1 MLFFFYPLPRGNIS
15 ILRKSYNLKSLSL
28 RSADFASILHRF
40 CIDLASILHRFC
52 IDIASILHRFCINFA
67 SILHQSLSYLDHSL
81 QNGGKGAGGG
91 ARGNSSKNRNNGQ
104 PSQAAAAAADDVCRR
119 FDLGKCPNTQGPCV
133 TSAGVTLKHVCNY
146 RLATGGRFLATHARH
161 TNH

>member
-1 MLFFFYPLPRGNIS
+1 MDRECCFSS
-15 ILRKSYNLKSLSL
+15 ILSHVEIFPSSERAITLSHSLS
-28 RSADFASILHRF
+28 AQQ
-40 CIDLASILHRFC
+40 
-52 IDIASILHRFCINFA
+52 
-67 SILHQSLSYLDHSL
+67 ILHQSLSYLDHSL

-91 ARGNSSKNRNNGQ
+91 ARGNSSKSRNNGQ
-104 PSQAAAAAADDVCRR
+104 PSQAAAAAADNVCRC

-146 RLATGGRFLATHARH
+146 RLATGGRFLTTHARH

>member
-1 MLFFFYPLPRGNIS
+1 
-15 ILRKSYNLKSLSL
+15 
-28 RSADFASILHRF
+28 LHSF
-40 CIDLASILHRFC
+40 CINFAL
-52 IDIASILHRFCINFA
+52 ILHRFCINFA
-67 SILHQSLSYLDHSL
+67 SILHRSCIVFASIPHRFRIDFASILHQSLPHLDYSL
-81 QNGGKGAGGG
+81 QNGGKGASGG

-119 FDLGKCPNTQGPCV
+119 FNLGKCPNRQGPCV

-146 RLATGGRFLATHARH
+146 RLATGGRCLANHARH

>member
-28 RSADFASILHRF
+28 RSADFASILH
-40 CIDLASILHRFC
+40 
-52 IDIASILHRFCINFA
+52 
-67 SILHQSLSYLDHSL
+67 QSLSYLDHSL

-91 ARGNSSKNRNNGQ
+91 ARGNSSKSRNNGQ

>member
-1 MLFFFYPLPRGNIS
+1 MLVYLLVYSLEYGQRMLFFFYPLPRGNIS

-28 RSADFASILHRF
+28 RSADFESIL
-40 CIDLASILHRFC
+40 
-52 IDIASILHRFCINFA
+52 N
-67 SILHQSLSYLDHSL
+67 QSLSYLDHSL

-91 ARGNSSKNRNNGQ
+91 ARGNSSKSRNNGQ
-104 PSQAAAAAADDVCRR
+104 PSQVAAAAADDVCRR

-146 RLATGGRFLATHARH
+146 RLATGGRFLANHARH